1 MEDYI
6 EKDCPDCAGTG
17 YAPDGGQC
25 DRCGGTGEIQII
37 NGEER

>member
-1 MEDYI
+1 MEEYI
-6 EKDCPDCAGTG
+6 EKDCPDCGGTG